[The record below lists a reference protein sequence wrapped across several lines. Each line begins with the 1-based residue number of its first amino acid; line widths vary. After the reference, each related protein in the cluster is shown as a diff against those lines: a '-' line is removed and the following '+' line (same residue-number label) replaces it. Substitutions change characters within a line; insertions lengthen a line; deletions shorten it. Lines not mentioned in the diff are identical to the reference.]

1 MKKLLAR
8 IRMLLRN
15 RKLRKFWTRSV
26 STVAAIVV
34 FITTYALVLP
44 AITME
49 SEAACGKQAH
59 QHTESCYE
67 KQLICQL
74 QESDSHHHTDSCYEK
89 VLVCGMEP
97 HIHSPECY
105 KKDSSAVAATGQTS
119 SGAQIL
125 ESAGVE
131 SRFGEEAFGSA
142 SEASGTSGA
151 ASAAETFSDGTS
163 SEETFSEETF
173 SAEEADSEGSSDTN
187 GGFSSDDAIDAAE
200 SDPGTM
206 DTAAADSSAEFD
218 PETMDAAESGEAAA
232 DGSGTEFAEDPAD
245 GSGTKFAKDPA
256 DASGTELAEDPA
268 DESEQDPAEAAA
280 DGSDTDIAEDTANES
295 DTDFAVDSADGSDTD
310 LAKDPADGTDAD
322 NAGSPTDD
330 SPTDSTQAPA
340 ADPSEDPSQ
349 NAAGQEDSAAA
360 GTTDVLP
367 EELANAEESLS
378 DGYVPQLEELCF
390 PALLTEETG
399 FYYYHIG
406 EEDEIPGTSAD
417 ITEWKKVNDDTQLA
431 PTDLVKAWLSYT
443 IPAGALNETNQIA
456 RYRLPANLHLTDDQ
470 ILAINSAENGIALQ
484 ADRSTEDGEN
494 EYLKYLGAEAIEGT
508 RTPDQDLIEGTQEY
522 ISAAVKAENIYE
534 NTLDENG
541 NYVAPDG
548 SAAPDQGACIGQDLI
563 FIFSPYTIE
572 KNQITYDKKGKPVT
586 KGEAVRGWFVMDFN
600 MEQIDW
606 VEETDLDKST
616 IEKSADVIFAA
627 ADEEQQIKEISGTLN
642 LTEKNPAIADTESEN
657 DKAPENAA
665 SGEQNDKADEEA
677 KDASEHETADSNDK
691 NDSEGESTSAPDEET
706 AESEDQ
712 TKTSDEA
719 ESEDDEEESDGTL
732 PAEDE
737 KVTYKAGTLTAE
749 GDGYKVTL
757 NYTENAGIPENA
769 FLSVREITAE
779 TDPEAYESCLETARQ
794 QVKSSE
800 QTEKQKVDD
809 KASRF
814 FDIEILVEKTGEDG
828 SPVQEKIEPSAPVNV
843 NIQLM
848 EAPVP
853 TTASESAEDNTS
865 AQPADPT
872 VLHFARDGVEQL
884 EATMNTPQP
893 QDGTVSEDNSV
904 SDTPAAEIRFEAESF
919 SIYGVVYT
927 VDFEYDGY
935 MISIPGESSILLS
948 RLIQELELDD
958 KNSGQLL
965 DIDNIS
971 AVKFSNEQL
980 VRVTRVAESITAD
993 AMLSEMDEEG
1003 IETWI
1008 ADGVVVRTDDK
1019 SDEEV
1024 LKEANSLDQI
1034 DNEEIVQSGDWVLTA
1049 LHAFHSEETLTIE
1062 MNDGTR
1068 YVISVTDLDTS
1079 QNGQK
1084 PPVVTDTVDTVKEG
1098 IKITM
1103 FDYGPEK
1110 LDNVNN
1116 TYNSVDNSGINKG
1129 HELKFY
1135 SYGTNGNTI
1144 NNFTGGAYAMQGV
1157 VQSKL
1162 GDDGYPVVN
1171 NGKET
1176 LAYLFDADM
1185 PVNGKTVVSTNANHL
1200 FRRLP
1205 NEGME
1210 LFYDSNQNYAYLNG
1224 DNFIVYSDTYL
1235 EEGADY
1241 ENPFRIGFYPYNDYD
1256 NRYQCIHGN
1265 NFNWGCKGSKDWRV
1279 RDQVG
1284 HYNHHFGMKVE
1295 GNFYMT
1301 DDKMITNETT
1311 NQKEEM
1317 LFKFSGDDDMWVFID
1332 GVLVLD
1338 IGGIHNPVDGTI
1350 NFTTGQVNVSAAKTA
1365 NGGSSYAL
1373 GTSTTIA
1380 DAFAK
1385 AGKTWDDT
1393 PLSHH
1398 DIKIFYMERGGMYS
1412 NLAVTMNLPTF
1423 PHLRDVTLDK
1433 VSASTDEPLE
1443 GAQFKLYSDL
1453 ACQNEVKVKDSNDV
1467 PHAIVITSATNPKG
1481 QVFVN
1486 NLVPGQKYYLKET
1499 VPPANHKLDGAVYV
1513 IEVPTSDRES
1523 EPVQV
1528 YKTDENGNKTGSPVT
1543 KIENTPDAYGGFDFF
1558 KVKKGT
1564 TTGLPNAQ
1572 FTLFTDADC
1581 QTIAKDNDQQ
1591 NLVAISADGTGDT
1604 VLGKVSFAGIPAGST
1619 CYMKETQEPNGYF
1632 PSSDVY
1638 RVVVSEDGN
1647 TTSVYKGN
1655 DTVPLFTTSSPD
1667 SDRKIENKP
1676 KADNTSVS
1684 VEKIWSDGAE
1694 NHTNDKV
1701 TVQLYETTKDVR
1713 TSGGTINVKIIAD
1726 QWIWEND
1733 SNHEKVDIAPTSTLA
1748 SLEYKIYKDGDENKV
1763 AIATGQLNT
1772 NNNWAHTHQ
1781 LQDMENGN
1789 HIKYIVEV
1797 IGQDG
1802 NIIYEGS
1809 NVYDPEDGFVQGS
1822 DSDVPSAIKEVHI
1835 RANVRESQPEQ
1846 GVTAIAS
1853 HIRNMNNQDWKIVF
1867 QEFDLM
1873 YDQNNN
1879 GNYDTASSSPSWSK
1893 NNQYT
1898 LDKNHPEI
1906 TGITLPVFPAE
1917 ANLSRYR
1924 YRIHFFTQNVADN
1937 ETITLKTN
1945 PGHHTQGNNSQN
1957 TTYTFTGN
1965 ANYTIYIPA
1974 DTTSISLT
1982 FTGTN
1987 PEALNIDL
1995 TRPSLA
2001 SKISPVRM
2009 MGIAS
2014 DPVSSGIAQGE
2025 TSTVYADENK
2035 LGDPVTLQNGKWTHT
2050 WDGLVKTESVT
2061 DQDGYTVTRTHR
2073 YYVKEINVDLG
2084 DGTAEDTVQAEY
2096 SYIYNVDGDPDSGIK
2111 KVIIKNTVPP
2121 KTSLSVTKEWKE
2133 ADGKTPHEPEA
2144 GERTITFDV
2153 YKKVEGESS
2162 PYKENQQITY
2172 NAGTRTWST
2181 KIIDNLP
2188 TKIKVGNELKDV
2200 SYYVVETS
2208 PAASDNLVTYYKTPD
2223 GKTYPDASDAAGAS
2237 SETIVNINS
2246 RKEIK
2251 ITKAWYYRNG
2261 TSEKLV
2267 EEPPVKE
2274 ICFKL
2279 RKIDKTTGA
2288 ASEFYSVSGT
2298 DLPETS
2304 QGPDVT
2310 PATSTDAI
2318 RGGTIF
2324 KLSCIKTEENV
2335 PNEYGDGTHK
2345 VVSWNWESLTFK
2357 NLPTD
2362 SYYYII
2368 ETAEDGTP
2376 LLSDS
2381 EHENMLITYIDEN
2394 GKLIDADTPI
2404 DASIPGNY
2412 TIKNSE
2418 RRTSLYAEKIW
2429 NAANKDNLAGN
2440 EPVWCTLLRVQ
2451 TDGNGNYDADT
2462 LEETPGIGRFNLR
2475 ESDGWTRYFNN
2486 IQISPTGQKEGE
2498 TYKYYQ
2504 YFAVELGLLKS
2515 ASTVP
2520 DNEKQ
2525 YEMFKNLFVEYQTKG
2540 SGTGTAADDSDK
2552 RTAFA
2557 AYGLGVDDTLTSRD
2571 TTTVPDWI
2579 SANKVA
2585 IVNWLNTNND
2595 KLRIR
2600 TWNPKYDGTG
2610 TLGIF
2615 NSTEEYVQQPI
2626 NIVKEWMKADGTAL
2640 DQDKI
2645 NSINAEA
2652 SETQDKYTVEI
2663 QLMQRARNLKI
2674 NSSDSTAAIA
2684 GPCDTKYGS
2693 TVLLA
2698 KDEVVMQSDLFHVKK
2713 EGEGSA
2719 NYWKFSIPPT
2729 YVNENGITV
2738 NQLPSTGPFVWDGTT
2753 YQADFEYYIS
2763 EYRVYNGKGED
2774 RTPHWT
2780 AACII
2785 SGTSGSSDYKLTL
2798 ENYETTDLTV
2808 HKTWDEVPAENRDY
2822 VDENV
2827 KAVLYKVYRIPDGET
2842 DETKKEDIT
2851 ESIGANYEA
2860 YDLTSR
2866 QIYETSRTVKIAGGQ
2881 EVEVDPSTEP
2891 AEGEERKTY
2900 YEDYIR
2906 VDQPKAAQEGQ
2917 TSSWWNGNSA
2927 KDVYLK
2933 INNLDTHIRDY
2944 VTYGSKDDWK
2954 KYKYWIVEQEYLDG
2968 EGKEHPISEL
2978 LHGNTAAY
2986 PKYQSS
2992 TSGTAEDAPNFGTD
3006 KPTTCTKIELGAANV
3021 SHLGA
3026 INTIRGTKVH
3036 LLKDDVTDSDKK
3048 LSGVK
3053 FILMRKNSKGKF
3065 VLFDYA
3071 ADVDGT
3077 AVTID
3082 KDNVDGQFEITDA
3095 AKGINVTGL
3104 MPGIYKLQ
3112 EKKAPDGYNILGT
3125 AMMFE
3130 VKADGTIKK
3139 LSPAGTDTN
3148 AGSESGSSGGDNS
3161 GEGSSGGENA
3171 GSDSSGEGS
3180 SVEENAG
3187 SDNSG
3192 EGNSGGDNA
3201 GGNSSAADSTEED
3214 SDDENQ
3220 TDPDERYVVEPDTAS
3235 TSQKAVNMTVHNT
3248 PGAELPSTGGP
3259 GTRPIYILGAILTAV
3274 ALALLAKR
3282 RKV

>member
-15 RKLRKFWTRSV
+15 RKLRRFWTRCI
-26 STVAAIVV
+26 STVAAVVV
-34 FITTYALVLP
+34 FATTYALVLP

-59 QHTESCYE
+59 QHIDSCYE
-67 KQLICQL
+67 KRLICQL
-74 QESDSHHHTDSCYEK
+74 QESDDHHHTESCYEK
-89 VLVCGMEP
+89 VLVCGIEP
-97 HIHSPECY
+97 HIHSKECY
-105 KKDSSAVAATGQTS
+105 KEDSSAVAATGQTS
-119 SGAQIL
+119 AGAQIL
-125 ESAGVE
+125 ETAGAE
-131 SRFGEEAFGSA
+131 NWSGEDAYGSA
-142 SEASGTSGA
+142 AEAAGTSVVAADAHAELDSESMDEAALFENGEDPAGESGADFAEGASGASESDLAKNTTDGSGADFEENLAGGSETDLTEKPDNDPGTDFAEGASDGAETAFEEGGSDESGTDFAEDGSEESATDFAEGTSGG
-151 ASAAETFSDGTS
+151 F
-163 SEETFSEETF
+163 
-173 SAEEADSEGSSDTN
+173 EAD
-187 GGFSSDDAIDAAE
+187 FAE
-200 SDPGTM
+200 
-206 DTAAADSSAEFD
+206 DTAGGTGTDNAGATTDDS
-218 PETMDAAESGEAAA
+218 AA
-232 DGSGTEFAEDPAD
+232 DGTQAPAEDPAV
-245 GSGTKFAKDPA
+245 DPA
-256 DASGTELAEDPA
+256 
-268 DESEQDPAEAAA
+268 
-280 DGSDTDIAEDTANES
+280 
-295 DTDFAVDSADGSDTD
+295 
-310 LAKDPADGTDAD
+310 
-322 NAGSPTDD
+322 
-330 SPTDSTQAPA
+330 
-340 ADPSEDPSQ
+340 Q
-349 NAAGQEDSAAA
+349 NTPAGQEDSAAA

-406 EEDEIPGTSAD
+406 EKDEIPGTSAD

-494 EYLKYLGAEAIEGT
+494 EYLKYLGAESIEGT

-534 NTLDENG
+534 NIYENTFDENG

-548 SAAPDQGACIGQDLI
+548 SIASDQGACIGQDLI

-586 KGEAVRGWFVMDFN
+586 KGEAVRGWFAMDFN

-606 VEETDLDKST
+606 AEKETDLDNST

-627 ADEEQQIKEISGTLN
+627 ADEEQKIEEISETLN
-642 LTEKNPAIADTESEN
+642 LTEKDPAIADTESEN

-691 NDSEGESTSAPDEET
+691 NDSEEERTSAPDEET

-749 GDGYKVTL
+749 GDSYKVTL
-757 NYTENAGIPENA
+757 DYTENAGIPENA

-853 TTASESAEDNTS
+853 TTAPESAEGNAP

-872 VLHFARDGVEQL
+872 ILHFAKDGVEQL

-904 SDTPAAEIRFEAESF
+904 SDAPAAEIRFEAESF

-1024 LKEANSLDQI
+1024 LKEADSLDQI
-1034 DNEEIVQSGDWVLTA
+1034 DNEEIVQGGDWILTA
-1049 LHAFHSEETLTIE
+1049 LQAFHSEETLTIE

-1068 YVISVTDLDTS
+1068 YVISVTDLDTN

-1084 PPVVTDTVDTVKEG
+1084 PTVVTDTVDTVKEG

-1176 LAYLFDADM
+1176 LAYLFDENMA
-1185 PVNGKTVVSTNANHL
+1185 VNGKTVVSTNANHL

-1385 AGKTWDDT
+1385 AGKTWDDS

-1412 NLAVTMNLPTF
+1412 NLAMTMNLPTF
-1423 PHLRDVTLDK
+1423 PHTKEVVLTKKSMDKSESLAGATFKLFSDVACTKEIKDK
-1433 VSASTDEPLE
+1433 ETGEAITIVSSGEASTLGEIRI
-1443 GAQFKLYSDL
+1443 
-1453 ACQNEVKVKDSNDV
+1453 SNL
-1467 PHAIVITSATNPKG
+1467 I
-1481 QVFVN
+1481 
-1486 NLVPGQKYYLKET
+1486 PGQTYYFKET
-1499 VPPANHKLDGAVYV
+1499 TSPGGYKLFGGIFKISVPANDHDPAV
-1513 IEVPTSDRES
+1513 
-1523 EPVQV
+1523 V
-1528 YKTDENGNKTGSPVT
+1528 YLTENGEAVGNAITE
-1543 KIENTPDAYGGFDFF
+1543 ILNTPDAYGSFDFF
-1558 KVKKGT
+1558 KVEENSGT
-1564 TTGLPNAQ
+1564 KLSGAQ
-1572 FTLFTDADC
+1572 FTLYTDADC
-1581 QTIAKDNDQQ
+1581 QTIAQDRNHQ
-1591 NLVAISADGTGDT
+1591 NLVSALTGTD
-1604 VLGKVSFAGIPAGST
+1604 GKVSFSNIPAGAT
-1619 CYMKETQEPNGYF
+1619 YYLKETKEPDNYF

-1655 DTVPLFTTSSPD
+1655 NTSPLFTTSSPEA
-1667 SDRKIENKP
+1667 DRKIENKP
-1676 KADNTSVS
+1676 KADKTSVS

-1701 TVQLYETTKDVR
+1701 TVQLYETTEDVR
-1713 TSGGTINVKIIAD
+1713 VSGGKIDLTVTADQWVDHENPSSTADAPTSGGSISYKIQRKVGEEGTWNDTSYAGTLSPGTAPAWTITHNNLPEMEDGEHIRYQVVITGTDGNVVKSAEVYGNNLVSETDGTITIKGQVSTQTGPATAASVSVTGVAGMHGDDWEIKLSNLKIWYFNGYNYEMKDTWHAGEIVLNKSNNSINVSLPSQIMVNGSVVDKSKVRYGFMLIG
-1726 QWIWEND
+1726 
-1733 SNHEKVDIAPTSTLA
+1733 SN
-1748 SLEYKIYKDGDENKV
+1748 
-1763 AIATGQLNT
+1763 
-1772 NNNWAHTHQ
+1772 
-1781 LQDMENGN
+1781 LQDGLYMQTTPA
-1789 HIKYIVEV
+1789 HI
-1797 IGQDG
+1797 
-1802 NIIYEGS
+1802 
-1809 NVYDPEDGFVQGS
+1809 P
-1822 DSDVPSAIKEVHI
+1822 
-1835 RANVRESQPEQ
+1835 
-1846 GVTAIAS
+1846 
-1853 HIRNMNNQDWKIVF
+1853 
-1867 QEFDLM
+1867 
-1873 YDQNNN
+1873 
-1879 GNYDTASSSPSWSK
+1879 
-1893 NNQYT
+1893 
-1898 LDKNHPEI
+1898 
-1906 TGITLPVFPAE
+1906 
-1917 ANLSRYR
+1917 
-1924 YRIHFFTQNVADN
+1924 
-1937 ETITLKTN
+1937 
-1945 PGHHTQGNNSQN
+1945 NNSN
-1957 TTYTFTGN
+1957 TSQSVYHMSGN
-1965 ANYTIYIPA
+1965 GGNFEFQIPSDA
-1974 DTTSISLT
+1974 PNINIS
-1982 FTGTN
+1982 FTGTD
-1987 PEALNIDL
+1987 PGALNIDL

-2009 MGIAS
+2009 MGIAR

-2035 LGDPVTLQNGKWTHT
+2035 HGDSVTLQNGKWTHT
-2050 WDGLVKTESVT
+2050 WDGLVKTESAT

-2073 YYVKEINVDLG
+2073 YYVKEISVDLG

-2133 ADGKTPHEPEA
+2133 ADGKTPYEPEA
-2144 GERTITFDV
+2144 GERTITFAV
-2153 YKKVEGESS
+2153 YRKVGEESS
-2162 PYKENQQITY
+2162 PYRENLTITY
-2172 NAGTRTWST
+2172 DTGTKTWST

-2208 PAASDNLVTYYKTPD
+2208 PEASENLITYYKTPD

-2246 RKEIK
+2246 RKEIR

-2267 EEPPVKE
+2267 EEPPVKG
-2274 ICFKL
+2274 IWFKL
-2279 RKIDKTTGA
+2279 GKIDKTTGA

-2362 SYYYII
+2362 AYYYIV

-2376 LLSDS
+2376 LISDS
-2381 EHENMLITYIDEN
+2381 EHENMLITYVDEN
-2394 GKLIDADTPI
+2394 GKLINTDTPI
-2404 DASIPGNY
+2404 NASIPGNY

-2698 KDEVVMQSDLFHVKK
+2698 KDEVIMQSDLFHVKK
-2713 EGEGSA
+2713 EGTGPA
-2719 NYWKFSIPPT
+2719 TYWKFSIPPT
-2729 YVNENGITV
+2729 YVNEDEITV
-2738 NQLPSTGPFVWDGTT
+2738 NQLPSKGPFVWNGTT

-2780 AACII
+2780 AACVI
-2785 SGTSGSSDYKLTL
+2785 SGTSGSANYKLTL

-2917 TSSWWNGNSA
+2917 TASWWNGNSA

-2978 LHGNTAAY
+2978 LHGNSAAY

-3006 KPTTCTKIELGAANV
+3006 KPTTCTKIELGAANA

-3053 FILMRKNSKGKF
+3053 FILTRKNSKGKF

-3095 AKGINVTGL
+3095 AKGINITGL

-3171 GSDSSGEGS
+3171 GSDNSGEGS

-3192 EGNSGGDNA
+3192 EGNSGGENA

-3259 GTRPIYILGAILTAV
+3259 GTRPLYILGAMLAAV